1 MADGISVWV
10 PVIST
15 LSGGIL
21 TGSIALLV
29 SRLNHRYAGER
40 EALAAA
46 ERHRHELKIAQEL
59 LDKERLFIA
68 TELIFLLEQF
78 AEGCAR
84 MATDCGEPDP
94 QGVYTPTENLPELII
109 KNISGDWRA
118 LPPRLCTGSMNFRY
132 FRMKSGD
139 ISRLIMS
146 STGSLPISPHII
158 GNVSSIMPVSG

>member
-78 AEGCAR
+78 AEGCALYGHR
-84 MATDCGEPDP
+84 
-94 QGVYTPTENLPELII
+94 LR
-109 KNISGDWRA
+109 RA
-118 LPPRLCTGSMNFRY
+118 
-132 FRMKSGD
+132 
-139 ISRLIMS
+139 
-146 STGSLPISPHII
+146 
-158 GNVSSIMPVSG
+158 